1 MLLIGLN
8 SINKAEFFSPRTE
21 LDWSI
26 PPIAVPT
33 NLSYLIT
40 RVINYYLDI
49 NVCKL
54 FALSV
59 AKALQ
64 TQKED
69 ELESP
74 EPVGTFPSIKTFNP

>member
-1 MLLIGLN
+1 MN
-8 SINKAEFFSPRTE
+8 SINRAELVWPSTE

-33 NLSYLIT
+33 NLSYFIT
-40 RVINYYLDI
+40 LEINYYLDS
-49 NVCKL
+49 NL
-54 FALSV
+54 SRPFTLSV

-74 EPVGTFPSIKTFNP
+74 DPVGTLP